1 MGVFHFPVK
10 IISGNGCLSG
20 IGDEVYQLGA
30 RYPLIITDTGVVA
43 AGILNKITGPLKDK
57 GLSFDV
63 FEGVEPDP
71 KIRNVSDATDAVKNN
86 GHDLIIAF
94 GGGSSIDTAKA
105 ASILSVNNIDL
116 REFQGIREKYPKR
129 PLPLITVTTTAGSG
143 SEVSSAAV
151 IVDEEKQYKM
161 YFKSPQLFSKVAF
174 LDAEVVTGIPSHIA
188 AAAGADT
195 LTHALESFFNPNR
208 TFMTEAASLGA
219 AALAFSN
226 LRSFVENTHNH
237 EAAQDMLNASTLA
250 GIAMTTAGLGLVHAL
265 AHPVG
270 IKGGINHG
278 LACGLLLPPVL
289 HFNRPAVSDQYVRL
303 ALAMDWEIRIKNW
316 KQADIIDQ
324 TINAVEMLLADIG
337 IPKRLSDIDVALDD
351 VTGVVNEASDSFL
364 SQVNPRPVARQDIEQ
379 IIEHII

>member
-1 MGVFHFPVK
+1 MGIFHFPVK
-10 IISGNGCLSG
+10 IISDKGCLAH
-20 IGDEVYQLGA
+20 IGNEVDQLGA
-30 RYPLIITDTGVVA
+30 RNPLIITDPGVVTT
-43 AGILNKITGPLKDK
+43 GILDKVTGPLKDK
-57 GLSFDV
+57 ALSFDI

-143 SEVSSAAV
+143 SEVSSAAI

-161 YFKSPQLFSKVAF
+161 YFKSPQIFSKVAF

-208 TFMTEAASLGA
+208 TFITEAASLGA

-226 LRSFVENTHNH
+226 LRPFVENTNNR
-237 EAAQDMLNASTLA
+237 EAAQNMLNASTLA
-250 GIAMTTAGLGLVHAL
+250 GIAMTTSGLGLVHAL

-278 LACGLLLPPVL
+278 LACGVLLPSVL
-289 HFNRPAVSDQYVRL
+289 HFNRPAASGQYMRL
-303 ALAMDWEIRIKNW
+303 AIAMDLKMRTEDRKE
-316 KQADIIDQ
+316 KEPVDQ
-324 TINAVEMLLADIG
+324 IINAVEKLLTEIG

-351 VTGVVNEASDSFL
+351 VAGVVNEAYNSFL
-364 SQVNPRPVARQDIEQ
+364 NQVNPRPATRQDIENIVEQ
-379 IIEHII
+379 II